1 MKEMKHWLMQE
12 ILINNSSEHNI
23 IQEVVIS
30 VVWKMKMDMRCSLL
44 RVNSI
49 AVHFATCFTLKLIPR
64 SSNSIKPWNTIM
76 NIKWILI
83 FFVWDFEI
91 FFPCFFGAH
100 WFFFISLVE
109 VVFSTALLALKKNSH
124 LITFYGCRKP
134 YTHLTNLWKDF
145 WYYFVVY
152 WCCWWRPDKRKL
164 RIWVRKKLH

>member
-1 MKEMKHWLMQE
+1 MQE

-30 VVWKMKMDMRCSLL
+30 VVWKMDMRCSLL

-83 FFVWDFEI
+83 FFCLGFWDD
-91 FFPCFFGAH
+91 FPCFSEHIDFFYLSCWSSIFNCPFG
-100 WFFFISLVE
+100 FERKSF
-109 VVFSTALLALKKNSH
+109 H
-124 LITFYGCRKP
+124 LITLYDGRKP
-134 YTHLTNLWKDF
+134 YTHLMNLWSDF
-145 WYYFVVY
+145 WYYFVVH
-152 WCCWWRPDKRKL
+152 WCCWKKSDRSKV
-164 RIWVRKKLH
+164 RIWVRKNLH